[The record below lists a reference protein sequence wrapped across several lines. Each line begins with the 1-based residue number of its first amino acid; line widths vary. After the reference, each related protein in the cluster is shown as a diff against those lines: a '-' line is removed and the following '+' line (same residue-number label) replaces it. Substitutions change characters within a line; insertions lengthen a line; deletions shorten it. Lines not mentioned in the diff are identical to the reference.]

1 MSPFINLV
9 ENDITRIKI
18 NGIVKSV
25 QNIWTMFANKPLDR
39 ENSVAQVL
47 GVKDLNFNDTQMLLM
62 S

>member
-25 QNIWTMFANKPLDR
+25 QNVWTMFANKPLDR

>member
-1 MSPFINLV
+1 MSPFIKLV

-25 QNIWTMFANKPLDR
+25 QNVWTMFANKPLDR

>member
-47 GVKDLNFNDTQMLLM
+47 GVKDLNFNETQMLLM

>member
-1 MSPFINLV
+1 VSPFIKLV

-25 QNIWTMFANKPLDR
+25 QNVWTMFANKPLDR